1 MASSPRVLV
10 VDDDPS
16 ILRLAQFNL
25 EADGF
30 EVTLANDGQE
40 GLDVFLAGRYDV
52 LLLDLMMPRLD
63 GFELLERVRATEAGA
78 SVPVFMLTARATPE
92 DMARAKE
99 FGVAGYLRKP
109 FDPAELGT
117 ALRDG
122 LAAG

>member
-1 MASSPRVLV
+1 MLV

-40 GLDVFLAGRYDV
+40 GLDAFLAVRFDV

-78 SVPVFMLTARATPE
+78 SVSVFMLTARATPE
-92 DMARAKE
+92 DMARAE
-99 FGVAGYLRKP
+99 GLGVAGYLRKP
-109 FDPAELGT
+109 FDPAELGA
-117 ALRDG
+117 ALRAG
-122 LAAG
+122 LTEG